1 MENIINKKFK
11 INETIGNGKFGIVYK
26 GQNLRTNEI
35 VAIKTENNSLY
46 KLLKREAIILDHL
59 SRAKVKKIP
68 SVYWYGKY
76 NELTCLIMTF
86 FQHDLMSYVE
96 IKKPEKEKIR
106 LLIVKCI
113 DVLENIHS
121 KSIIHRDIKPQNFMI
136 KDGDIFLIDFGLALF
151 YKDENNLHVVHKDEN
166 SIVGTPKYTSFF
178 NHNGEPQSRRDD
190 LISLGYMYLF
200 LTSGSLPW
208 DYVQQFE
215 YKTDIPEIS
224 LNHPRNILRR
234 EKKEFN
240 FLGEHCD
247 NNLLNYLDYC
257 YSLNYDSDPDYDK
270 LISFLHS
277 FR

>member
-1 MENIINKKFK
+1 
-11 INETIGNGKFGIVYK
+11 
-26 GQNLRTNEI
+26 
-35 VAIKTENNSLY
+35 
-46 KLLKREAIILDHL
+46 
-59 SRAKVKKIP
+59 
-68 SVYWYGKY
+68 
-76 NELTCLIMTF
+76 
-86 FQHDLMSYVE
+86 
-96 IKKPEKEKIR
+96 
-106 LLIVKCI
+106 
-113 DVLENIHS
+113 
-121 KSIIHRDIKPQNFMI
+121 MI

-151 YKDENNLHVVHKDEN
+151 YKDENDLHVVHKDEN

-240 FLGEHCD
+240 FIGEHCD